1 MIHMCYFSD
10 SLPLWLITGYGTQFS
25 VLYSRTFLFIHSIYT
40 RLHLWTPNS
49 QSLLPPPPPPGN
61 CKSVSRH
68 ILKPPQQLYLK
79 VYSQDFFV
87 SWAPNATTVTTT
99 TTLSIKSPSLFFFL
113 CALSKL
119 AGSGLSGLFQ
129 KKKRIQLIEKSEMPS
144 SHSKCSVPS
153 DTPQLSNYS
162 LISDTEGLD
171 FYVCIEQHGF
181 LEKKKKTHSKCIHLS
196 SCLPQRNDVIN
207 LCLPAAWMC
216 RDCVLFSLPPPA
228 PVPSPVPAANEKH
241 NMHLQNRTDLT
252 EFKCLKWM
260 LVFKVVRILFYD
272 AFFISF
278 IKNFY

>member
-181 LEKKKKTHSKCIHLS
+181 LEKKKKPIVSAYTSHLAYLNEMTWLICVCQLHECAGTVFYS
-196 SCLPQRNDVIN
+196 
-207 LCLPAAWMC
+207 LCLP
-216 RDCVLFSLPPPA
+216 PPPCLA
-228 PVPSPVPAANEKH
+228 QCQLQMRSIICICRTGQTSLNLSAWNE
-241 NMHLQNRTDLT
+241 
-252 EFKCLKWM
+252 C
-260 LVFKVVRILFYD
+260 
-272 AFFISF
+272 
-278 IKNFY
+278 